1 MKCFR
6 IHFTVAGVEDSIV
19 LEAETI
25 EQLREMAADELKK
38 RGGTNPWS
46 EDLSDKEENI
56 RGVIS

>member
-56 RGVIS
+56 